1 VKKTIKQ
8 KDERGSE
15 PMRIEKISEKQIRCT
30 LNQKDLKDR
39 EIGISELA
47 YGTAKAKALFRDMM
61 QQASYEFGFDADDIP
76 LMIEAIPLLP
86 EALILV
92 ITKVEE
98 PDELDTRFSCFTEE
112 RDWTEEDEEFL
123 YDGIDSYED
132 EDEFLAFDSH
142 GDIDDERI
150 WDFSGQSSPSSL
162 LDSPEQKIPL
172 EEPDFISLPEALGME
187 PRPKEYTTKKLRDVV
202 MIFTFTDLNTVT
214 RLANH
219 ISPLYY
225 GENTLFKN
233 PSTGAYYLVLHRSDH
248 EAEEFSKICNILYEY
263 GTIIKN
269 SGSMQHYYEE
279 HFKPIIEKDA
289 VHVLAAL

>member
-1 VKKTIKQ
+1 
-8 KDERGSE
+8 
-15 PMRIEKISEKQIRCT
+15 MRIEKISEKQIRCT

-112 RDWTEEDEEFL
+112 RDWREDDDDFLYEDADFYEDEEEYL
-123 YDGIDSYED
+123 AYNPHDNSDSEK
-132 EDEFLAFDSH
+132 
-142 GDIDDERI
+142 I
-150 WDFSGQSSPSSL
+150 WDFSGQNSPSGL
-162 LDSPEQKIPL
+162 LDTPEQKSL
-172 EEPDFISLPEALGME
+172 FEEPDFISLPEALGME
-187 PRPKEYTTKKLRDVV
+187 PRPREYTARKIRDIV

-214 RLANH
+214 KLAGH
-219 ISPLYY
+219 ISSIYY
-225 GENTLFKN
+225 GENTLYKN
-233 PSTGAYYLVLHRSDH
+233 PSTGAYYLVLHRSEH
-248 EAEEFSKICNILYEY
+248 EPEEFSKICNILYEY
-263 GTIIKN
+263 GTLIKN
-269 SGSMQHYYEE
+269 SGSMQHYFEE
-279 HFKPIIEKDA
+279 HFTPIITKDA
-289 VHVLAAL
+289 IHVLATL